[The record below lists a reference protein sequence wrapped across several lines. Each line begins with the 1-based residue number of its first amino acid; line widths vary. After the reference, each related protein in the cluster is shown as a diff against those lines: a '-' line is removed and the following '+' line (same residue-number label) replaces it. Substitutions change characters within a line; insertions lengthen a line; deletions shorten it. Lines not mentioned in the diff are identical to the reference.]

1 MLSFKLGILVLG
13 GRESVKEGPMVGW
26 IRTET
31 NFCLLSRFPLQLSDC
46 PEELL
51 LLQLPPLGALDEAIT
66 EIQSGILSNRRFTRQ
81 RIKTPQ
87 LLLNFESAPHLH

>member
-1 MLSFKLGILVLG
+1 
-13 GRESVKEGPMVGW
+13 MVGC
-26 IRTET
+26 IRIET

-66 EIQSGILSNRRFTRQ
+66 EVQSRVISNRESTRQ
-81 RIKTPQ
+81 GIKQ
-87 LLLNFESAPHLH
+87 HSFY